1 MLPNL
6 LISFSDWNPQFFRE
20 VKGRLK
26 NRNLTLTVLSSFLV
40 QFALLFYFWAA
51 LPVPKVTT
59 SSRYCTGKETYAWND
74 CVLDA
79 QGNVLVNW
87 QNWWADLFQALTWVL
102 PFILLIAGVYLLI
115 SDFAK
120 EEQRGTLNF
129 IRLSPQASQ
138 TILLGK
144 LLGVPLLVYLGVL
157 LAVPLHLWSAVQG
170 GVDIAELLSLYL
182 VVPAITGVFYTG
194 AIFYAFL
201 GAAHGWLGAA
211 IVCAAYTLFYQTWQA
226 MTRYS
231 GGKYSTGDLSW
242 YHLSIVENLGIS
254 VLFTLG
260 VCAVTTFWFWQTI
273 NRRFCNPNLTLISK
287 WQSYAMTLCVEV
299 FLLGF
304 AFRDLDDREYYQ
316 PIYDLFTL
324 IVFNSFWFLV
334 LIAALTPH
342 RQTLLDWAR
351 YRQTRTSGKKLKLTK
366 AALRDWML
374 GEKSPAIAAIALNLF
389 LAIAIF
395 TPWILTWGQ
404 PVAQRHGL
412 ISLLLNATFLLICA
426 AIAQLILLGNSK
438 KRSVFALAIVAG
450 LIAIPPIMMLTV
462 GVRPDQGSLPW
473 ILSGFAFTA
482 IESASKMT
490 ILLGLLGQMLVLTGL
505 TARLT
510 HQLRRAGE
518 SEMKT
523 LMAEK
528 PRMKSI

>member
-6 LISFSDWNPQFFRE
+6 LLSFSDWNPQFFRE

-26 NRNLTLTVLSSFLV
+26 NRNLTLTVLSSLLV

-51 LPVPKVTT
+51 LPTPKLTT
-59 SSRYCTGKETYAWND
+59 SSRYCTGKETYSWND

-87 QNWWADLFQALTWVL
+87 QNWWADVFQALTWML

-115 SDFAK
+115 SDLAK

-129 IRLSPQASQ
+129 IRLSPQTSQ
-138 TILLGK
+138 TILIGK

-157 LAVPLHLWSAVQG
+157 LAVPLHLWSAVHSG
-170 GVDIAELLSLYL
+170 IDTAELISLYL
-182 VVPAITGVFYTG
+182 VVPAITCTFYTA

-201 GAAHGWLGAA
+201 GAAHGWLGAVLVCGVYA
-211 IVCAAYTLFYQTWQA
+211 IFSSIWQRS
-226 MTRYS
+226 RYS
-231 GGKYSTGDLSW
+231 PGQDFANFPFW
-242 YHLSIVENLGIS
+242 YHLPIMSNLGLL
-254 VLFTLG
+254 VAFTLG
-260 VCAVTTFWFWQTI
+260 SCAVTTFWFWQTI

-287 WQSYAMTLCVEV
+287 RQSYAMTICVEV
-299 FLLGF
+299 FILGF
-304 AFRDLDDREYYQ
+304 VFRDMGEGEYYQ
-316 PIYDLFTL
+316 PIYDLFSL
-324 IVFNSFWFLV
+324 IVLNSSWFLV

-351 YRQTRTSGKKLKLTK
+351 YRQTRTSSRKVKVTK
-366 AALRDWML
+366 AALRDWMF
-374 GEKSPAIAAIALNLF
+374 GENSPAIAAIALNLL

-404 PVAQRHGL
+404 PTQQLHGL
-412 ISLLLNATFLLICA
+412 VSLLLNATFLLICA
-426 AIAQLILLGNSK
+426 AIAQLILFSPSK
-438 KRSVFALAIVAG
+438 KRSVFALAIVGG
-450 LIAIPPIMMLTV
+450 LIAIPPIMMMTV

-473 ILSGFAFTA
+473 ILSGFAFAA
-482 IESASKMT
+482 IESTSKMT

-505 TARLT
+505 TARLN
-510 HQLRRAGE
+510 HQLHRAGE
-518 SEMKT
+518 SEMKA

-528 PRMKSI
+528 PHIQST